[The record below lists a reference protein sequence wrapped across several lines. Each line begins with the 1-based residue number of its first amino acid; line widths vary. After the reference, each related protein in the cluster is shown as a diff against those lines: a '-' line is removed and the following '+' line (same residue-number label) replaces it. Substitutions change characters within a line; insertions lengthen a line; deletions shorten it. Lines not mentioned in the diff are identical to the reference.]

1 MRLIDI
7 LIFDDVN
14 LLDVAG
20 PAQAFASA
28 MLDGQ
33 CLYSTRFVSIDGA
46 PVTSSCGLRM
56 HADST
61 LTLNSDAMDLLIPG
75 GQGVD
80 AIMQLPLL
88 HQVIGEWNKKL
99 KGRRLISVCSGSLVL
114 ASAGVL
120 DGLKAT
126 THWTRS
132 QQAVRQFPRV
142 NWLIDELYVFEKD
155 IFTSAGVTTG
165 IDLTLALI
173 QNDHGGQCALD
184 VAREL
189 VVYMQ
194 RDGKQSQF
202 AGVVDVQLQPS
213 DTMSMLVQAIVE
225 NPERE
230 WSVAQMAA
238 FCHLTE
244 RTLTRRCHKHLNLS
258 PKRFVEKVRVS
269 KACEWISTGMP
280 LGLVISRSGL
290 SDKQQMNRAFKR
302 QIGTSV
308 SDYVE
313 RFSA

>member
-1 MRLIDI
+1 MRQIDI

-28 MLDGQ
+28 MIEGE
-33 CLYSTRFVSIDGA
+33 CLYSTRFVTLDGA

-56 HADST
+56 HADAALS
-61 LTLNSDAMDLLIPG
+61 LESNARDLLVPG

-80 AIMQLPLL
+80 AVMQLSSL
-88 HQVIGEWNKKL
+88 HQILKQWNKSA

-132 QQAVRQFPRV
+132 HQAVAQFPNV
-142 NWLIDELYVFEKD
+142 EWLVDELYVMEQD

-165 IDLTLALI
+165 IDLSLALI
-173 QNDHGGQCALD
+173 QNDYGGQCALD

-194 RDGKQSQF
+194 RHGKQSQF
-202 AGVVDVQLQPS
+202 AGVVDVQLKPS
-213 DTMSMLVQAIVE
+213 DELSLLIQAIVE
-225 NPERE
+225 HPERD
-230 WSVAQMAA
+230 WTVAQMAA

-244 RTLTRRCHKHLNLS
+244 RTLTRRCHKHLKLS

-280 LGLVISRSGL
+280 LALVLARSGL
-290 SDKQQMNRAFKR
+290 NDQQQMNRAFKR

-308 SDYVE
+308 SEYVE
-313 RFSA
+313 RFVA